1 MIGYDYNKGFSTVTN
16 RSQLILRQAMNQ
28 KWIKIVIKTIYPIN
42 ARLMTLNCVFEWFF
56 FSWSLQLTQ
65 VAPSTREVATRRA
78 VRSLQRLIWWH
89 DFPFGFVARQRLFFS
104 WSPFIQPQN
113 LPHDW
118 HPWVT
123 SLATVDLAVRWSLL
137 AQRYLAFFSKL
148 GQVPAASQLIRN
160 YLNNCKQKIAIPFS
174 NRCVFLTWAET
185 SKQVSEIERS
195 IPNS

>member
-65 VAPSTREVATRRA
+65 VATSTREVATRRA

-89 DFPFGFVARQRLFFS
+89 DFPFGFVARSFYSTAEPATWLTSVSDIPGNRWSRSEVVPSGPALPRLFFQT
-104 WSPFIQPQN
+104 WTSPSRISADPE
-113 LPHDW
+113 
-118 HPWVT
+118 
-123 SLATVDLAVRWSLL
+123 LL
-137 AQRYLAFFSKL
+137 
-148 GQVPAASQLIRN
+148 
-160 YLNNCKQKIAIPFS
+160 
-174 NRCVFLTWAET
+174 E
-185 SKQVSEIERS
+185 
-195 IPNS
+195 